1 MNFDIFFREHFLHIY
16 NTLGFS
22 DRYVNIATEITAIII
37 LLAIAAVAFYLTKFV
52 LKQIFIRVIKRTK
65 SKYDDVLIDSKFL
78 RRLSYIVPLIIVYK
92 LVILALPN
100 YPGWALIIMDITNIL
115 LILYVLLAIYALL
128 DSFHNT
134 YQKTEAAKSKPIKG
148 YLQILKI
155 LGGFVGGIL
164 VIAIVI
170 NESPGYLLGGLG
182 AMTAVLLLVF
192 KDTILGFVASV
203 QLSSNDILRPGD
215 WITMDKYK
223 ADGDV
228 LEISLNSVKVKNF
241 DNTIVSIPTYA
252 LISDSFQ
259 NWRGMQES
267 DGRRLK
273 RSVNIDLDSVRFM
286 EEDEIEKLKAIKILR
301 EYLEK
306 TQKELDEYNK
316 SIAEG
321 AKHIVNKRKQTN
333 LGIFRAYLTEYLKNH
348 KDIQPKLTLMV
359 RQLPPGDNGVA
370 LELYCFT
377 KTKAWV
383 EYEAIMGD
391 IFDHVISSAAFF
403 DLAIFQNPSGKD
415 FRSLKG

>member
-228 LEISLNSVKVKNF
+228 LE
-241 DNTIVSIPTYA
+241 
-252 LISDSFQ
+252 
-259 NWRGMQES
+259 
-267 DGRRLK
+267 
-273 RSVNIDLDSVRFM
+273 
-286 EEDEIEKLKAIKILR
+286 
-301 EYLEK
+301 
-306 TQKELDEYNK
+306 
-316 SIAEG
+316 
-321 AKHIVNKRKQTN
+321 
-333 LGIFRAYLTEYLKNH
+333 
-348 KDIQPKLTLMV
+348 
-359 RQLPPGDNGVA
+359 
-370 LELYCFT
+370 
-377 KTKAWV
+377 
-383 EYEAIMGD
+383 
-391 IFDHVISSAAFF
+391 
-403 DLAIFQNPSGKD
+403 
-415 FRSLKG
+415 

>member
-1 MNFDIFFREHFLHIY
+1 MNFDFFFREQIFNLYESI
-16 NTLGFS
+16 GFS
-22 DRYVNIATEITAIII
+22 RDVCGIATEITTLAI
-37 LLAIAAVAFYLTKFV
+37 LLVIAAIGFFITKFI
-52 LKQIFIRVIKRTK
+52 LKQIFIRIIKRTK
-65 SKYDDVLIDSKFL
+65 SKYDDVLVDSKFL
-78 RRLSYIVPLIIVYK
+78 RRLSYIVPMIIIYK
-92 LVILALPN
+92 LINVAMPQ
-100 YPGWALIIMDITNIL
+100 YPGWALMIQNITNIL

-134 YQKTEAAKSKPIKG
+134 YKKTDAAKTRPIKG

-164 VIAIVI
+164 IIAIVI

-215 WITMDKYK
+215 WITMDKYR

-241 DNTIVSIPTYA
+241 DNTIVSIPTYS

-267 DGRRLK
+267 DGRRIK
-273 RSVNIDLDSVRFM
+273 RSVNVDLDSVRFLEK
-286 EEDEIEKLKAIKILR
+286 EEVEKLKEIKVLKD
-301 EYLEK
+301 YLEK
-306 TQKELDEYNK
+306 KQQEIDEYNEK
-316 SIAEG
+316 FPEAK
-321 AKHIVNKRKQTN
+321 KHIVNARKQTN

-348 KDIQPKLTLMV
+348 PDIQTKLTLMV
-359 RQLPPGDNGVA
+359 RQLPPGDNGVP

-383 EYEAIMGD
+383 EYEGILGD
-391 IFDHVISSAAFF
+391 IFDHVLSSAAFF
-403 DLAIFQNPSGKD
+403 DLVVFQNPSGKD
-415 FRSLKG
+415 FRSLKA